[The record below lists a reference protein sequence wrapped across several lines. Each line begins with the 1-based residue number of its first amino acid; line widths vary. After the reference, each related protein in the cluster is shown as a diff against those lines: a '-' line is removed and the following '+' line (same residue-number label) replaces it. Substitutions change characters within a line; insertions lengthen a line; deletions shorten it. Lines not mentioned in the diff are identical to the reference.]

1 MKETK
6 IISDI
11 ALAAQDI
18 LLGNVVAIPTET
30 VYGLAASIFNESAL
44 NDIFKIKGRPQT
56 SPLIVHIG
64 HKDQVQDLC
73 TNVPDVAYELMDAFW
88 PGPLTLLLPKRDVVS
103 HTITSGLNR
112 VGVRMP
118 AHPVALELLQKCR
131 VPLAAPSANPFCS
144 ISPTASAHVFNYFNG
159 KLGYI
164 LEGGACS
171 VGLESTIIG
180 FEEGKCVV
188 YRQGCARLS
197 GIEKITGPATLYSES
212 TSTSSAPGM
221 LKRHY
226 APRIPLVFCPIN
238 LADCVE
244 KHQGKKVGVLSF
256 SGADDI
262 KSTNVVISLALS
274 SAANEDEAAKN
285 LYASLHYLDSL
296 GLDVII
302 TTSMPHTAIGNA
314 INDRLKRASTL

>member
-6 IISDI
+6 IITDT
-11 ALAAQDI
+11 ALAAKDI
-18 LLGNVVAIPTET
+18 ISGNVVGIPTET
-30 VYGLAASIFNESAL
+30 VYGLAASIYNEDAL
-44 NDIFKIKGRPQT
+44 RNIFKIKGRPQT

-73 TNVPDVAYELMDAFW
+73 TDVPEAAYKFMDAFW
-88 PGPLTLLLPKRDVVS
+88 PGPLTLLLPKKDVVS

-144 ISPTASAHVFNYFNG
+144 ISPTTASHVFNYFNG

-188 YRQGCARLS
+188 YRQGCARLCD
-197 GIEKITGPATLYSES
+197 IEKITGPVTFYNKT

-221 LKRHY
+221 LQRHY
-226 APRIPLVFCPIN
+226 APRTPLVYSFGN
-238 LADCVE
+238 LEDSIE
-244 KHQGKKVGVLSF
+244 MHRGKRIGILSF
-256 SGADDI
+256 SGNNGINAAD
-262 KSTNVVISLALS
+262 VVVNLPLSL
-274 SAANEDEAAKN
+274 AANEDEAAQN

-302 TTSMPHTAIGNA
+302 TTPMPHTAIGNA
-314 INDRLKRASTL
+314 INDRLKRASAL

>member
-6 IISDI
+6 IITDT
-11 ALAAQDI
+11 ALAAKDI
-18 LLGNVVAIPTET
+18 ISGNVVGIPTET
-30 VYGLAASIFNESAL
+30 VYGLAASIYNEDAL
-44 NDIFKIKGRPQT
+44 RNIFKIKGRPQT

-73 TNVPDVAYELMDAFW
+73 TDVPEAAYKLMDAFW
-88 PGPLTLLLPKRDVVS
+88 PGPLTLLLPKKNEVS
-103 HTITSGLNR
+103 STITSGLNR

-118 AHPVALELLQKCR
+118 AHSVALELLHTCR

-144 ISPTASAHVFNYFNG
+144 ISPTTSAHVFNYFNG

-164 LEGGACS
+164 LEGGACR

-180 FEEGKCVV
+180 FEDAACVV
-188 YRQGCARLS
+188 YRQGGARLS
-197 GIEKITGPATLYSES
+197 DIEKITGPVTFYNKT

-221 LKRHY
+221 LQRHY
-226 APRIPLVFCPIN
+226 APRTPLVFCAVN

-256 SGADDI
+256 SGPEGI
-262 KSTNVVISLALS
+262 ESSNVVISLPLS
-274 SAANEDEAAKN
+274 SVANEDEAAKN

-302 TTSMPHTAIGNA
+302 TAPMPHTAIGNA
-314 INDRLKRASTL
+314 INDRLKRASAL